1 MDPTTRGGDNMAER
15 TYFFDRTP
23 DGRLFVSHVAVGLVA
38 AGTTPTGPGVTAGAS
53 GEQAE
58 AIEDFEQ
65 GDTSAAQAV
74 DQHYAELMAQEAK
87 LASN

>member
-1 MDPTTRGGDNMAER
+1 MAER

-38 AGTTPTGPGVTAGAS
+38 AGTTPTGPGVMTGAN

-65 GDTSAAQAV
+65 GDTTAAQAV
-74 DQHYAELMAQEAK
+74 DQHYSELMEQEAEL
-87 LASN
+87 SS